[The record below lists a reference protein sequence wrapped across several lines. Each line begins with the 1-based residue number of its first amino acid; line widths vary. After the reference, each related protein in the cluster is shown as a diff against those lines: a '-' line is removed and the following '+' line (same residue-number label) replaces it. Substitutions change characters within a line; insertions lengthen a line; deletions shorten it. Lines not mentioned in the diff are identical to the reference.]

1 MNDIRNEWGFPI
13 AVGMQARLDR
23 AAKYAAEARERNT
36 PPCNCDTCRREAL
49 LPAVQNITTNWSS
62 K

>member
-1 MNDIRNEWGFPI
+1 MNDERNAWGFPI
-13 AVGMQARLDR
+13 AIGMQAKVER
-23 AAKYAAEARERNT
+23 ATQYAAEARARNQ
-36 PPCNCDTCRREAL
+36 PACNCETCRREAL